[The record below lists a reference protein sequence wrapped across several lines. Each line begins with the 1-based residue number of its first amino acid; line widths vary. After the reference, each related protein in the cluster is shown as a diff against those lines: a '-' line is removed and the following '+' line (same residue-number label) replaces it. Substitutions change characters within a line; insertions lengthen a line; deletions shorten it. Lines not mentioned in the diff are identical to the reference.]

1 MMTVF
6 KKLALGAFFV
16 GTTLSVSAQQGD
28 VDKFSYSYGTLLGKS
43 FDMQGIS
50 WDDINKEDFMKGI
63 EHAMKKQELLFSE
76 QEAQAAV
83 QGKINELQSKKGD
96 VRREEEK
103 AFFAE
108 NGKKK
113 EIITTASGLQYEILT
128 EGDGAKPTKQNKV
141 TCHYHGTLLDGTIFD
156 SSVDRGQPAT
166 FPVTGVI
173 QGWQEV
179 LPMMPKGSKWRVYIP
194 FDLAYGARNA
204 GKIPAYST
212 LIFEIELIDF
222 N

>member
-16 GTTLSVSAQQGD
+16 GTTLSLSAQDGD
-28 VDKFSYSYGTLLGKS
+28 VDRFSYSYGSLIGKS

-50 WDDINKEDFMKGI
+50 WEDLNKEDFLRGL
-63 EHAMKKQELLFSE
+63 EDAMKKKELLIDESA
-76 QEAQAAV
+76 AQMEV
-83 QGKINELQSKKGD
+83 QNKMSELQNKQAE
-96 VRREEEK
+96 VRKEEEK

-113 EIITTASGLQYEILT
+113 NIITTESGLQYEVLV
-128 EGDGAKPTKQNKV
+128 EGDGPKPTRQNKV
-141 TCHYHGTLLDGTIFD
+141 TCHYHGTLLNGDVFD
-156 SSVDRGQPAT
+156 SSVERGQPAT

-194 FDLAYGARNA
+194 FDLAYGARAA
-204 GKIPAYST
+204 GKIPGYST